1 MPIRQP
7 IVSVLGHVDHGK
19 TSFLDYIRAT
29 RVAER
34 ESGKIT
40 QHIGATEV
48 PTEAIE
54 SICGPLLHGK
64 KLEIPGLLFID
75 TPGHNAFTTL
85 RARGGALADLA
96 VLLVD
101 INEGLKPQTIES
113 IHILRTYKTPFVIAA
128 NKIDLFY
135 GYKSKNMPFILNFEK
150 QGSRVKERF
159 DEKFYEL
166 VGELQSEGITAE
178 RYDRVRDFKTT
189 FSIVPMSA
197 KTGEGI
203 ADLLMVLSGL
213 AQRYLEE
220 NLTLDDTEEPGEAT
234 VLEVKE
240 EKGLGKALDIIL
252 FRGKIRRE
260 DTIVIGGK
268 ELTITRVKAI
278 LRPAP
283 LDEIR
288 DPKKKFKRVNEVYA
302 AAGVKILAP
311 GIEDVVSGASL
322 KVARGDIEA
331 VKRKVKEE
339 STAHVKTDEE
349 GVIIKADAIGSLEA
363 LANELRN
370 EGIKIKAAD
379 TGDISKKDIV
389 NSATISNPLY
399 RALLGFNVRVLPDA
413 AKEIEEVNVKV
424 ILSDIIYHLVEEYIQ
439 WYRQRKRELEED
451 SRSEIVYPV
460 KFLFLTEHTFRV
472 SKPALIGVRV
482 LAGRIRSGMRI
493 MRQDGKTVGR
503 IKSIR
508 SGDEALKEA
517 PMGSEVAIAV
527 EGAVVGR
534 HLKEGEIYYSDI
546 PASDAKKLRNLP
558 LTLEEREALEE
569 ISAIKRKEEPF
580 WGM

>member
-19 TSFLDYIRAT
+19 TSFLDYIRST

-48 PTEAIE
+48 PTEAIQ
-54 SICGPLLHGK
+54 SICGSLLQGK
-64 KLEIPGLLFID
+64 KLQIPGLLFID

-96 VLLVD
+96 VLVVD

-113 IHILRTYKTPFVIAA
+113 IHILKTYKTPFVIAA
-128 NKIDLFY
+128 NKIDLLY
-135 GYKSKNMPFILNFEK
+135 GYKSKDMPFIFNFTK
-150 QGSRVKERF
+150 QGERMREKF

-166 VGELQSEGITAE
+166 VGELQTEGVPAE
-178 RYDRVRDFKTT
+178 RYDRVKDFKTT

-197 KTGEGI
+197 RTGEGI

-213 AQRYLEE
+213 AQRFLEE
-220 NLTLDDTEEPGEAT
+220 NLTLNDTEEPGEAT

-268 ELTITRVKAI
+268 ELTVTRVKAI

-288 DPKKKFKRVNEVYA
+288 DPKKKFKRMNEVYA
-302 AAGVKILAP
+302 AAGVKLLAQ
-311 GIEDVVSGASL
+311 GIDNVVSGASL
-322 KVARGDIEA
+322 KVVRGNLEEVKQEVREA
-331 VKRKVKEE
+331 
-339 STAHVKTDEE
+339 STAHVETDEE
-349 GVIIKADAIGSLEA
+349 GIIIKADAIGSLEA
-363 LANELRN
+363 LASELRN
-370 EGIKIKAAD
+370 EELKIKAAD
-379 TGDISKKDIV
+379 TGDISRKDIV
-389 NSATISNPLY
+389 NAATISNPLH
-399 RALLGFNVRVLPDA
+399 RALLGFNVKLLPDA
-413 AKEIEEVNVKV
+413 AKELENTDVKV
-424 ILSDIIYHLVEEYIQ
+424 ILNNIIYRLVDDYTE
-439 WYRQRKRELEED
+439 WYRQKKKELEEG
-451 SRSEIVYPV
+451 SRIEMVYPV
-460 KFLFLTEHTFRV
+460 KFLFLTDHTFRINH
-472 SKPALIGVRV
+472 PAVIGVRV
-482 LAGRIRSGMRI
+482 LAGKIRPGMRI
-493 MRQDGKTVGR
+493 LRNDGKTVGR
-503 IKSIR
+503 IRSIR
-508 SGDEALKEA
+508 KGDEALREA

-527 EGAVVGR
+527 EGATVGR
-534 HLKEGEIYYSDI
+534 QLKEGEVYYADI
-546 PASDAKKLRNLP
+546 PASDARKLKDIP
-558 LTLEEREALEE
+558 LTMEEKEALEE
-569 ISAIKRKEEPF
+569 ITAIKRKEEPF